1 MTVALKVKMSNLDPR
16 IKLAVE
22 EIQDQID
29 EDFTVWSKF
38 GNGEGCQ
45 LYSMKMGISIELNI
59 NSEGR
64 VEAQPMFS
72 VPGFSGFVAGIK
84 LCLPNNHLHRVICQL
99 VTIKHFLPEGNIN
112 DYYHEVV
119 AAHMMKERK
128 RRREEREK
136 TKHQQSST
144 DSSN

>member
-1 MTVALKVKMSNLDPR
+1 
-16 IKLAVE
+16 
-22 EIQDQID
+22 
-29 EDFTVWSKF
+29 
-38 GNGEGCQ
+38 
-45 LYSMKMGISIELNI
+45 MGISIDLNI

-99 VTIKHFLPEGNIN
+99 ETIKHFLPEDNIN
-112 DYYHEVV
+112 DYYYEVV
-119 AAHMMKERK
+119 AVHIEIK

-136 TKHQQSST
+136 TKHQ
-144 DSSN
+144 

>member
-1 MTVALKVKMSNLDPR
+1 MNNLDPR
-16 IKLAVE
+16 IKFAIT

-29 EDFTVWSKF
+29 EDFTVWLRS
-38 GNGEGCQ
+38 GNGEYCQ
-45 LYSMKMGISIELNI
+45 LYSMKMDISIELSI
-59 NSEGR
+59 NPTGN

-72 VPGFSGFVAGIK
+72 VPGFSGFVMGMK
-84 LCLPNNHLHRVICQL
+84 LCLPNKHLYRVICQL
-99 VTIKHFLPEGNIN
+99 ETIKHFLPEGNIN

-128 RRREEREK
+128 RRREERERAK
-136 TKHQQSST
+136 SQQSSS

>member
-1 MTVALKVKMSNLDPR
+1 MIATLKVKMNNLDPR
-16 IKLAVE
+16 IKFAII

-29 EDFTVWSKF
+29 EDFTVWSRS
-38 GNGEGCQ
+38 GNGEYCQ
-45 LYSMKMGISIELNI
+45 LYSMKMGISIELSI
-59 NSEGR
+59 NSEGN

-72 VPGFSGFVAGIK
+72 VPGFSGFVMGMK
-84 LCLPNNHLHRVICQL
+84 LCLPNKHLYRVICQL
-99 VTIKHFLPEGNIN
+99 ETIKHFLPEGNIN

-119 AAHMMKERK
+119 AAYMMKERK

-136 TKHQQSST
+136 TKHQQHSA

>member
-1 MTVALKVKMSNLDPR
+1 MIATLKVKMSNLDPR
-16 IKLAVE
+16 IKFAIT

-29 EDFTVWSKF
+29 EDFTVWSRS
-38 GNGEGCQ
+38 GNGEYCQ

-59 NSEGR
+59 NPEGN

-72 VPGFSGFVAGIK
+72 VPGFSGFVMGMK
-84 LCLPNNHLHRVICQL
+84 LCLPNKHLYRVICQL
-99 VTIKHFLPEGNIN
+99 ETIKHFLPEGNIN

-119 AAHMMKERK
+119 AAYMMKERK

-136 TKHQQSST
+136 TKHQQHSA

>member
-1 MTVALKVKMSNLDPR
+1 MIATLKVKMNNLDPR
-16 IKLAVE
+16 IRFAIT

-29 EDFTVWSKF
+29 EDFTVWSRS
-38 GNGEGCQ
+38 GNGEYCQ

-84 LCLPNNHLHRVICQL
+84 LCLPNNHLHRVIRQL
-99 VTIKHFLPEGNIN
+99 ETIKHFLPEGNIN

-119 AAHMMKERK
+119 AAHMMKESK

-136 TKHQQSST
+136 TKHQ
-144 DSSN
+144 

>member
-1 MTVALKVKMSNLDPR
+1 MNNLDPR
-16 IKLAVE
+16 INFAIT

-29 EDFTVWSKF
+29 EDFTVWSRS
-38 GNGEGCQ
+38 GNGEYCQ
-45 LYSMKMGISIELNI
+45 LYSMKMGISIELSI
-59 NSEGR
+59 NSEGN

-72 VPGFSGFVAGIK
+72 VPGFSGFIMGMK
-84 LCLPNNHLHRVICQL
+84 LCLPNKHLYRVICQL
-99 VTIKHFLPEGNIN
+99 ETIKHFLPEDNIN

-136 TKHQQSST
+136 TKHQQHSA

>member
-1 MTVALKVKMSNLDPR
+1 MIATLKVKMNNLDPR
-16 IKLAVE
+16 IKFAIT

-29 EDFTVWSKF
+29 EDFTVWSRS
-38 GNGEGCQ
+38 GNGEYCQ

-59 NSEGR
+59 NPEGN

-72 VPGFSGFVAGIK
+72 VPGFSGFVMGMK
-84 LCLPNNHLHRVICQL
+84 LCLPNKHLYRVICQL
-99 VTIKHFLPEGNIN
+99 ETIKHFLPEGNIN

-119 AAHMMKERK
+119 AAYMMKERK

-136 TKHQQSST
+136 TKHQQHSA

>member
-1 MTVALKVKMSNLDPR
+1 MSNLDPR
-16 IKLAVE
+16 IKFAIT

-29 EDFTVWSKF
+29 EDFTVWSRS
-38 GNGEGCQ
+38 GNGEYCQ

-59 NSEGR
+59 NPEGN

-72 VPGFSGFVAGIK
+72 VPGFSGFVMGMK
-84 LCLPNNHLHRVICQL
+84 LCLPNKHLYRVICQL
-99 VTIKHFLPEGNIN
+99 ETIKHFLPEGNIN

-119 AAHMMKERK
+119 AAYMMKERK

-136 TKHQQSST
+136 TKHQQHSA

>member
-1 MTVALKVKMSNLDPR
+1 MNNLDPK
-16 IKLAVE
+16 IKFAIT

-29 EDFTVWSKF
+29 EDFTVWSRS
-38 GNGEGCQ
+38 GNGEYCQ
-45 LYSMKMGISIELNI
+45 LYSMKMGISIELSI
-59 NSEGR
+59 NPEGN

-72 VPGFSGFVAGIK
+72 VPGFSGFVMGMK
-84 LCLPNNHLHRVICQL
+84 LCLPNKHLYRVICQL
-99 VTIKHFLPEGNIN
+99 ETIKHFLPEGNIN

-119 AAHMMKERK
+119 AAYMMKERK

-136 TKHQQSST
+136 TKHQQHSA

>member
-1 MTVALKVKMSNLDPR
+1 MIATLKVKMNNLDPK
-16 IKLAVE
+16 IKFAIT

-29 EDFTVWSKF
+29 EDFTVWSRS
-38 GNGEGCQ
+38 GNGEYCQ

-59 NSEGR
+59 NPEGN

-72 VPGFSGFVAGIK
+72 VPGFSGFVMGMK
-84 LCLPNNHLHRVICQL
+84 LCLPNKHLYRVICQL
-99 VTIKHFLPEGNIN
+99 ETIKHFLPEGNIN

-119 AAHMMKERK
+119 AAYMMKERK

-136 TKHQQSST
+136 TKHQQHSA

>member
-1 MTVALKVKMSNLDPR
+1 MIATLKVKMSNLDPR
-16 IKLAVE
+16 IKFAIT

-29 EDFTVWSKF
+29 EDFTIWSRS
-38 GNGEGCQ
+38 GNGEYCQ

-59 NSEGR
+59 NPEGN

-72 VPGFSGFVAGIK
+72 VPGFSGFVMGMK
-84 LCLPNNHLHRVICQL
+84 LCLPNKHLYRVICQL
-99 VTIKHFLPEGNIN
+99 ETIKHFLPEGNIN

-119 AAHMMKERK
+119 AAYMMKERK

-136 TKHQQSST
+136 TKHQQHSA